1 MIFNM
6 DKAKIPY
13 FIMLLLV
20 GTYATYLF
28 RNGFLIIDLIICI
41 GVSFY
46 TILKPDTFCIFAKE
60 DKYSFISAF
69 PAYSLALVLG
79 PLGIIFWNLMK
90 ITSINFVTGA
100 SITIL
105 LFLFLV
111 IIDRSR
117 YN

>member
-28 RNGFLIIDLIICI
+28 RNGFLIIDFITSTI
-41 GVSFY
+41 VAFY
-46 TILKPDTFCIFAKE
+46 TILKPDAFCIFAKE

-79 PLGIIFWNLMK
+79 PFGIIFWNHFNL
-90 ITSINFVTGA
+90 TSIDFVTGTA
-100 SITIL
+100 ITIL
-105 LFLFLV
+105 LFLVLV

-117 YN
+117 YD